1 MLGIFSRRFKDR
13 VVVITGAGS
22 GIGRATALAFAKQ
35 GAWVHLVDIHRGRVE
50 EVAAEA
56 RRVGPPARAH
66 VVDVRDAAAM
76 HQLAHDVY
84 ARHRRVDVLVNN
96 AGVGHSAL
104 VQETSLDDWRWVLDV
119 NLWGVIHGIHAF
131 VPRLIDQGGDA
142 HIVNTASIAGLVGV
156 PSMAPYCAS
165 KFAVVGLS
173 EALGA
178 ELAPHGIKVTAI
190 CPGVIATDIV
200 RSGRL
205 EGAVGERKHQLE
217 GFYQRRGIPPERVA
231 RDILR
236 AVRSGAP
243 LATTLGASYPALLLR
258 RVSPRLWRST
268 AGLALG
274 RVIGSPRAG
283 EGT

>member
-1 MLGIFSRRFKDR
+1 MLSIFKRFKER

-22 GIGRATALAFAKQ
+22 GIGRATAQAFARH
-35 GAWVHLVDIHRGRVE
+35 GARLHLVDIHRGRVE
-50 EVAAEA
+50 EAAAEA
-56 RRVGPPARAH
+56 RLLCPEARAH
-66 VVDVRDAAAM
+66 VVDVRDAAAVEA
-76 HQLAHDVY
+76 LAQEVY

-119 NLWGVIHGIHAF
+119 NLWGVIHGVHAF

-142 HIVNTASIAGLVGV
+142 HIVNTASLAGLIGL

-178 ELAPHGIKVTAI
+178 ELAPFGITVTAV
-190 CPGVIATDIV
+190 CPGVIATDII

-205 EGAVGERKHQLE
+205 EGAVGERKRKVMD
-217 GFYQRRGIPPERVA
+217 FYEKRGIPPERVA

-236 AVRSGAP
+236 AVRSGTP
-243 LATTLGASYPALLLR
+243 LATTLGASTPALWLKRL
-258 RVSPRLWRST
+258 SPRLYRAT
-268 AGLALG
+268 AGVALG
-274 RVIGSPRAG
+274 RIIGGDRGGDHA
-283 EGT
+283 